1 MSSSQWS
8 RSGGPPLSTLSD
20 GDLQREAQRRRR
32 ARRGESDVS
41 PPRDQRQVAQWLANL
56 ELSQRASRNEVEDA
70 YQKLV
75 TKYGAAAEAA
85 DGPKKKAADKLL
97 SSLGEAYRGLLDY
110 FEK

>member
-8 RSGGPPLSTLSD
+8 RAAGPPLSTLSD
-20 GDLQREAQRRRR
+20 GELQREAQRRRR
-32 ARRGESDVS
+32 ARRGQSEASA
-41 PPRDQRQVAQWLANL
+41 PRDQRQVAQWLANL
-56 ELSQRASRNEVEDA
+56 ELPQRASRQEVEDA

-75 TKYGAAAEAA
+75 AKYGPTSETAE
-85 DGPKKKAADKLL
+85 GPKKKASDKLL